1 MILEGVSFK
10 DTYEIFC
17 FIQFF
22 KKSRETMKKTIAL
35 YYEAKNQLQRLR
47 LKGLPDP
54 KKFVVPCTISEV
66 EFFDAL
72 YDIGYKVSVVPKNI
86 AEKLRLVIEAPMFK
100 LTPADVSSK
109 SPLGIVNNLEVK
121 VWNSMVFI
129 DFMCWRWN
137 IYAYSFWK
145 KVSSYSGCSS

>member
-1 MILEGVSFK
+1 MRS
-10 DTYEIFC
+10 
-17 FIQFF
+17 
-22 KKSRETMKKTIAL
+22 KTS
-35 YYEAKNQLQRLR
+35 YR
-47 LKGLPDP
+47 
-54 KKFVVPCTISEV
+54 
-66 EFFDAL
+66 
-72 YDIGYKVSVVPKNI
+72 GYKVSVVPKNI
-86 AEKLRLVIEAPMFK
+86 TEKLRLVIEAPMFK

-145 KVSSYSGCSS
+145 KVSSYNGDTTTQSDEFGEKRKRKRKKRKKDQGWSLVDTGSSDLLK